1 MTRYEAATFALSTWL
16 AKARAPSGDE
26 TTREPARAPVSP
38 RPPHAKDS
46 AGYRTRRLKLPPSW
60 DRHDAS
66 LDRPSL
72 VMRLWRAMGRG
83 RRP

>member
-16 AKARAPSGDE
+16 AKARAPSGDD
-26 TTREPARAPVSP
+26 TTRAPARTPVSP
-38 RPPHAKDS
+38 PPRHAKDS
-46 AGYRTRRLKLPPSW
+46 AGHRTRRLKLPPSW
-60 DRHDAS
+60 DRHDEP

-72 VMRLWRAMGRG
+72 VMRLWRAIGGG